1 MSDTEQRKLMRIK
14 EEIDSRRP
22 KFVKPESWRYVRVHS
37 SWRRPRGLDNRVR
50 RRKKGW
56 PSSPNPGYRSPR
68 ALRDIHPSG
77 MGEVL
82 VYNVGDLTIIDPETQ
97 VARIGGSVGGR
108 KRVAIVEEALKR
120 EIRIINPGKGRAVI
134 ELEEEAEEPREADE
148 TTPTGEVSEKA
159 DSGEETEERGYE
171 DSQMERD
178 RKTEGEG
185 P

>member
-1 MSDTEQRKLMRIK
+1 MSDTERRRLMRIK
-14 EEIDSRRP
+14 GEIDSRRP
-22 KFVKPESWRYVRVHS
+22 SFVKPESWRYVRVHP

-68 ALRDIHPSG
+68 AIRDIHPSG

-82 VYNVGDLTIIDPETQ
+82 VYNVGDLAIIDPETQ

-108 KRVAIVEEALKR
+108 KRVAIVEEALRR
-120 EIRIINPGKGRAVI
+120 EIRVLNPGKGRAVI

-148 TTPTGEVSEKA
+148 TPPDAEAVEEA
-159 DSGEETEERGYE
+159 DGGEEMDERGDE
-171 DSQMERD
+171 DSSEGRD
-178 RKTEGEG
+178 REMEGED